1 VPLRVVKRS
10 PAETQ
15 KHETGTREI
24 KDRRGKLRRGV
35 AGVISIP
42 SNDSTFITMMK
53 GE

>member
-1 VPLRVVKRS
+1 VPLWVAKRS
-10 PAETQ
+10 AAETQ

-24 KDRRGKLRRGV
+24 EDQRGKLWRGT
-35 AGVISIP
+35 AGVISFL